1 MFTPSSMGYDRA
13 ITIFSPDG
21 KLYQVEYA
29 FEAVRKGWTTL
40 GIKCSSGIVLAAE
53 KKKSVPLMDVATV
66 EKIFKVDDHIGVTFA
81 GLAADGRILVDYA
94 RLRAIQHRLL
104 YDEPIPVETLTKR
117 IGDVKQS
124 YTQHGGV
131 RPFGVALIIG
141 GVDDAGPHLF
151 MTEPSGQYLGYKAR
165 AVGVGEGVAN
175 DFLERNYKVEMSIEE
190 AIVLAIQS
198 LMKTSD
204 RAYTSESLEVGY
216 VDVKDKTFKKLTESE
231 IDAYLSKASGEQ
243 G

>member
-40 GIKCSSGIVLAAE
+40 GIKCNSGVILAAE
-53 KKKSVPLMDVATV
+53 KRRTVPLMDVSTV

-141 GVDDAGPHLF
+141 GVDDGGPHLF
-151 MTEPSGQYLGYKAR
+151 MTEPSGQYLGYMAR
-165 AVGVGEGVAN
+165 AVGIGEGVAN
-175 DFLERNYKVEMSIEE
+175 DFLERNYKPEMSIDE
-190 AIVLAIQS
+190 AIILAIQS
-198 LMKTSD
+198 LLKTSEKGLTAD
-204 RAYTSESLEVGY
+204 SLEIGY
-216 VDVKDKTFKKLTESE
+216 VDAKDRKFKKLSHSE
-231 IDAYLSKASGEQ
+231 IEGYLSKASSEGI
-243 G
+243 